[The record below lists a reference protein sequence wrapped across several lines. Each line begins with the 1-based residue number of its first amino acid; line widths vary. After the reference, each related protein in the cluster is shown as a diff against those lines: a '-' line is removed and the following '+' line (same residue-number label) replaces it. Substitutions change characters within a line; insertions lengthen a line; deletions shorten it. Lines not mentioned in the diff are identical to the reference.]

1 LGHHQHITHEP
12 VKQAPPVKPH
22 YLTPDLNACL
32 MNKKNLNILMLEDD
46 SFDAELVKEQLLHLD
61 EYNCII
67 TWVKDKASY
76 LKSLETLYPDIILS
90 DYNLLDFNGIDAL
103 YILEEKKLLVPF
115 IFVTGALD
123 EETAVSTIKAGA
135 WDYLVKDRLVR
146 LPLAIRGALQLRE
159 QKMNILQAE
168 LQTRKLMKALEQSP
182 VLIVV
187 MNVDLEIEYV
197 NKAFTETTGYTL
209 EDLSE
214 KESWRRILEKLP
226 DEYFNYLQNKTTS
239 PINWHGEIQS
249 RKKNGVL
256 YWESVSISPVVNEGG
271 LITHYVIVKEDIS
284 PRKRMVQELIQARNK
299 AERSDKLKDA
309 FLQNLSHEIRTP
321 LNAIVGFSSLLNE
334 ATGFPGSLKEYT
346 SIILNSSNQLLSI
359 VNDILTISRI
369 QTGQEIVSTGD
380 VFINNVLNEL
390 FLIFKSQA
398 QKKNIAFTMNKE
410 VADRDFI
417 IITDETKLVQMLTNL
432 LNNAFK
438 YTHEGS
444 ITCGYTLMD
453 NKIEF
458 YVTDT
463 GIGIAPENHKVI
475 FDRFRQADISFARS
489 YGGTGLGLSISK
501 SFAELLGGT
510 IWVESALGKGSTFRL
525 QLPCQYVYSHPQ
537 QNNPEEPEYLNKE
550 ITILVAEDEV
560 YNARLIATYL
570 NDACITLLTASNG
583 KEAVDMYKN
592 HKSIDLI
599 LMDIKMPVM
608 DGISAMLEIRKTTSI
623 PIIAQTAYALESERQ
638 QLLKIGFTDYI
649 PKPIKKENLLEK
661 VIKWTH
667 QDVIK

>member
-1 LGHHQHITHEP
+1 MGHHQHITHEP